1 MKKQGF
7 TLIELVM
14 VIVIIGILAAVAI
27 PRFASLRSDARKAAC
42 DGNTGA
48 IRGALSAYYAK
59 GAVSNSWDG
68 TPGGAGGKNASGFPK
83 SIAGGTLFAQCF
95 LLGQV
100 LPECPLSTSTW
111 YKTAPNYNSTTGVLQ
126 THTAAH

>member
-27 PRFASLRSDARKAAC
+27 PRFANLRKDAQKAAC

-59 GAVSNSWDG
+59 AAVSPTWDA
-68 TPGGAGGKNASGFPK
+68 AGRAVSGFPK
-83 SIAGGTLFAQCF
+83 VISSGLFLSCF
-95 LLGQV
+95 LMGGA
-100 LPECPLSTSTW
+100 LPTCPASGAVYAGEYTST
-111 YKTAPNYNSTTGVLQ
+111 GVI
-126 THTAAH
+126 TNHPHP

>member
-1 MKKQGF
+1 MRKEKGF

-42 DGNTGA
+42 DGNVGA
-48 IRGALSAYYAK
+48 IRGAISAYYAK
-59 GAVSNSWDG
+59 GAVSPNWDS
-68 TPGGAGGKNASGFPK
+68 ANKHASGFPK
-83 SIAGGTLFAQCF
+83 SIAGGTIFAQCF
-95 LLGQV
+95 LMGQV

-111 YKTAPNYNSTTGVLQ
+111 YKSATNYNSVQGTLA
-126 THTAAH
+126 THTATH